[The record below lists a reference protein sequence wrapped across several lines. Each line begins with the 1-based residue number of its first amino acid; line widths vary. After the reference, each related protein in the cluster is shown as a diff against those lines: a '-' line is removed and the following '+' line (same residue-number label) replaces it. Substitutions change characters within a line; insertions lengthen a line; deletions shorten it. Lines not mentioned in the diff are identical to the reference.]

1 MCFFE
6 PISLSICK
14 FVIISIMSVEDF
26 VIMSAKNFSHA
37 ENYKNW
43 KDMKSFRE
51 NYSKPTYGLIYFHF
65 PYPWFKT

>member
-1 MCFFE
+1 
-6 PISLSICK
+6 
-14 FVIISIMSVEDF
+14 MSVKDF